1 MSKKLIWLLSASV
14 ILSSCGQKQ
23 TESSSFTQLKMVEV
37 PLMIPGTSEVIQV
50 PQTILL
56 DNGFGIKTYPK
67 PVESVEPRLQKL
79 SQATAKI
86 LSLEGMGTGFFIS
99 EDGLFLTNEH
109 VVEIKSCIK
118 SRCPGIKIIRDYH
131 VGGAVKEYTSF
142 EVLAQ
147 ADSDENLDFT
157 LLKVKLDEGEK
168 VPYLKLELNKEAYD
182 FQNDQKTYKAF
193 GHPSGAT
200 LRVSNVKPLKV
211 KDYSI
216 ELLGLL
222 IPGNSGGPMISEESG
237 KVVGLVKAI
246 RPSYVRIDSET
257 SAQTFRAMATS
268 ILDIVRHLQTHN
280 IVPEIVAR
288 LNSDSIELEAL
299 EEDAAE
305 KVVIPKE
312 VFPAPSKKLFKAALR
327 KEISDPSASRA
338 LSELQKYIGTQ
349 EETTTLDLMV
359 ETSEMEDGPINRDL
373 LSELFKAQVKLGRP
387 LRYSEGALKLISE
400 AVQSQEENSMDS
412 TKIYFNYF
420 NPEEKAALQKKC
432 LDTFQGF
439 PNSEVYTLLT
449 CASLK
454 KADGTSAILSAVKNF
469 KQADYKDEDD
479 FGMVMAMGMF
489 IGLAG
494 SPDTEEKIALI
505 ELAKFLDSK
514 NNDIQVIM
522 NLDSMIMD
530 AALGISGPGSFKKT
544 FPN

>member
-109 VVEIKSCIK
+109 VIEIKSCTR

-142 EVLAQ
+142 EILAQ

-400 AVQSQEENSMDS
+400 AVQSQEESSMDS

-420 NPEEKAALQKKC
+420 NPEEKAGLQKKC

-489 IGLAG
+489 VGLAG

-514 NNDIQVIM
+514 NNDVQVIM
-522 NLDSMIMD
+522 NLDSMIID